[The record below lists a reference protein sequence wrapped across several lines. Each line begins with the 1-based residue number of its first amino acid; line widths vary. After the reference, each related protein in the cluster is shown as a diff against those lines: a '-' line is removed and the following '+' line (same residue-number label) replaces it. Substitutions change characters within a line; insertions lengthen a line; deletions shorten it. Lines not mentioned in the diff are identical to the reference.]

1 MSVIEARSEAWHA
14 ERRKGIG
21 GSEAGKIMAGDWYE
35 LWLLKTGRKEPDD
48 LTWVLPV
55 PIGIITEDLN
65 RRWFEHHTGIDVSTF
80 GCDHLVHPDLQF
92 MRANL
97 DGFCAGGIFEAKHT
111 GAFSKPEEIVSRYYP
126 QLQHNM
132 LVAGVETAY
141 LSVFFGTLKWE
152 WFTVEADP
160 EYQAEL
166 MAKEA
171 EFWAHVEKDVEP
183 ENRAA
188 STVSIALDDM
198 REVVMTGS
206 NEWASAAADWLENK
220 AAAKRFDTASKR
232 LKGLVEPDVKLA
244 AGHGVQVKR
253 SKNGSLSITEMK

>member
-14 ERRKGIG
+14 QRRQGIG
-21 GSEAGKIMAGDWYE
+21 GSDAGKVMAGEWHD
-35 LWLLKTGRKEPDD
+35 LWLLKTGRKEDDD

-55 PIGIITEDLN
+55 QIGIITEDLN

-132 LVAGVETAY
+132 LVAGLPVAY

-152 WFTVEADP
+152 WFTIEADP

-166 MAKEA
+166 MAREA
-171 EFWAHVEKDVEP
+171 EFWAHVERDVEP
-183 ENRAA
+183 ANRAA

-198 REVVMTGS
+198 REVCMDGS
-206 NEWASAAADWLENK
+206 NSWAVAAADWLENK
-220 AAAKRFDTASKR
+220 AAAKRFDTAAKDI
-232 LKGLVEPDVKLA
+232 KALVEADVKRA
-244 AGHGVQVKR
+244 YGAGIEVKR
-253 SKNGSLSITEMK
+253 TKSGSLTIKEMK

>member
-14 ERRKGIG
+14 QRRQGIG
-21 GSEAGKIMAGDWYE
+21 GSDAGKVMAGEWHD
-35 LWLLKTGRKEPDD
+35 LWLLKTGRKEADD

-55 PIGIITEDLN
+55 QIGIITEDLN

-80 GCDHLVHPDLQF
+80 GCDHLQHPDLAF

-111 GAFSKPEEIVSRYYP
+111 SAFGRPEEIVSRYYA
-126 QLQHNM
+126 QCQHNM
-132 LVAGVETAY
+132 LVAGLPVAY

-152 WFTVEADP
+152 WFAIEANP
-160 EYQAEL
+160 EYQAQL

-220 AAAKRFDTASKR
+220 AAAKRFDAAAKS
-232 LKGLVEPDVKLA
+232 LKGMVEPDVKLA

-253 SKNGSLSITEMK
+253 SKNGALSITEMK